1 MCALELIKANSSWKC
16 SCRFLPSVSL
26 CWRRTNFFLK
36 WTFSHTHTSL
46 YVCPRVCIWNMNVR
60 AHIASR
66 RTFSAHTCIKYHA
79 HTQAHSEN
87 VVSAFRSFIKFLFL
101 YFYFYI
107 FIFISWPK
115 ILNQYHFVYFSL
127 NFVFVFLKNDW
138 NWTFQSLCAIS
149 LWVWA

>member
-87 VVSAFRSFIKFLFL
+87 VVSAFRSFINFLFLFLFLDRKSWINIILFIFHLILFL
-101 YFYFYI
+101 YF
-107 FIFISWPK
+107 
-115 ILNQYHFVYFSL
+115 
-127 NFVFVFLKNDW
+127 LKMIGIER
-138 NWTFQSLCAIS
+138 FRVCVQM
-149 LWVWA
+149 